1 MKKKKKIIGEFKEF
15 ALKGNVIDLTV
26 GIIVGGAFQ
35 AIVNSLVKDV
45 FTPLIGL
52 LGGNLDFTNM
62 FVRIG
67 HLPEKFDASKLG
79 SISYVRGDL
88 GVAVFAYGSF
98 ITAVINFLMMA
109 LIIFMIV
116 KGINKLKN
124 ISLPGQK
131 AAVAEEVVVIT
142 QKTCPYCISVIP
154 IEATRCPHCTSEL
167 LSDSE

>member
-1 MKKKKKIIGEFKEF
+1 MKKRKKIIGEFKEF

-52 LGGNLDFTNM
+52 IGGNLDFTNM

-67 HLPEKFDASKLG
+67 NLPEKFDATKLG
-79 SISYVRGDL
+79 SISYVRGEL

-98 ITAVINFLMMA
+98 LTAVINFLMMA
-109 LIIFMIV
+109 FIIFLMV
-116 KGINKLKN
+116 KGINRLKN

-131 AAVAEEVVVIT
+131 AVAEVAAPIT
-142 QKTCPYCISVIP
+142 EKKCPYCISVIA

-167 LSDSE
+167 VSDPE